1 MVAGYVS
8 VFLVV
13 VVLFLKGDRLLCQ
26 PWLMELKPAA
36 VWARCY
42 SCSRESP
49 WGGINQEVSSCCW
62 KRLAAA
68 LCVGGELE
76 MVCPWCH
83 AHGQAQLA
91 APGGLPELLGRGQV
105 HARSAPCGE
114 GTSTVPHA
122 CSQRW
127 PHPASRDAGA
137 VGTSVCDSS
146 LCWASAKEASK
157 SLVCFA
163 ERSAISSNSSFFSR
177 DLSHNH
183 LLSSNWSIDLSVR
196 TLQEV

>member
-1 MVAGYVS
+1 MVAGYVL

-36 VWARCY
+36 VRARCY
-42 SCSRESP
+42 VCSRESP

-76 MVCPWCH
+76 MVCPAWCH

-91 APGGLPELLGRGQV
+91 APSRLPELLGRGQV
-105 HARSAPCGE
+105 RACCAPCGE
-114 GTSTVPHA
+114 GTGSVPHA
-122 CSQRW
+122 CAQRW
-127 PHPASRDAGA
+127 PRPASRDAGD
-137 VGTSVCDSS
+137 VGDSS
-146 LCWASAKEASK
+146 LCWASARETSK
-157 SLVCFA
+157 GLVCFA
-163 ERSAISSNSSFFSR
+163 EQSAVSNNFSFFSR